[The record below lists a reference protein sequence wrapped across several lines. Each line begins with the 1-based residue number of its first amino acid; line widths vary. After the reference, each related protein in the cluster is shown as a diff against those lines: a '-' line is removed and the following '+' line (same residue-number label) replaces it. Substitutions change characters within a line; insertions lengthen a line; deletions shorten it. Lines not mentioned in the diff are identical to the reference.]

1 MYRRLVYLGGDVDT
15 TCSEH
20 ERVCLAQR
28 IVQIEPLK
36 VYVGCCDWDLPKHEL
51 FPETV
56 DEVGEEDGDDGEL
69 AGCGILEVELL

>member
-1 MYRRLVYLGGDVDT
+1 MYGRLVYLGSDVDT

-20 ERVCLAQR
+20 KRVCLAKR

-36 VYVGCCDWDLPKHEL
+36 VNVCCCDWDLPKHEL

-56 DEVGEEDGDDGEL
+56 DEVGEEDGDNGEL
-69 AGCGILEVELL
+69 AGRSILEVELL